1 MTKLDRLKSISD
13 WPRASRL
20 HLIGT
25 DSETR
30 IGTGLVFQTRFGGS
44 SSHASVEAFH
54 ASVPRKDWGAILVCL
69 REGQG
74 AESGARLR
82 KTHPGFRIV
91 MAAERP
97 GVKTV
102 IDAMHAGVD
111 DFFELPVPAASLA
124 DALALALVSA
134 RNAHAARLESEDA
147 DRRLSALTR
156 RENDVL
162 GLLLT
167 GETSKQIARRL
178 ELSHRTV
185 EYFRARV
192 FAKTGAD
199 SLADLAR
206 LHAAAHPASGHQT
219 GSAAIT

>member
-1 MTKLDRLKSISD
+1 MLDRSRSIPG
-13 WPRASRL
+13 WPGATRL

-30 IGTGLVFQTRFGGS
+30 AGAGPLLQARFGGS
-44 SSHASVEAFH
+44 SSHVTVDTFH
-54 ASVPRKDWGAILVCL
+54 ATVPGNEWGAALIGLS
-69 REGQG
+69 EGQG

-82 KTHPGFRIV
+82 RTHPGFRIV
-91 MAAERP
+91 MAAHRP
-97 GVKTV
+97 SAKTV
-102 IDAMHAGVD
+102 IDAMHAGVS
-111 DFFELPVPAASLA
+111 DFFELPVPAAPLA
-124 DALALALVSA
+124 DALALALESA
-134 RNAHAARLESEDA
+134 WRGHAARLESEEA

-162 GLLLT
+162 DLLLT

-206 LHAAAHPASGHQT
+206 LHAAAHPSSAHHA